1 MKRILVVYYSQT
13 GQLERIVRSVV
24 APFERNAGV
33 EVDFLQLVP
42 AKPYPFPW
50 PIVRFFDQF
59 PECVRLDPAPLA
71 PMALPPE
78 SIERGYDLIVL
89 GYQPWYLSPSP
100 PTTAFLQSPLAARL
114 LKGKP
119 VVTVIGCRNMWI
131 MGQERIRQMLGAIGA
146 RLVDNIALIDGGS
159 PFETFITT
167 PVWLLTGRKHFWP
180 GVFTAAGV
188 AERDI
193 QQAEAFGQ
201 QLVAGLIDGRLT
213 RGESVLDAQTSCP
226 VNPSYLVSEKMGWR
240 SFWIWSW
247 IVRLAGRQGSLLR
260 VPLLTF
266 YALFLGL
273 AIALV
278 VPLTL
283 LARKLLGFV
292 PAYRRWLS
300 AQVNYY
306 QYPPKTAVTA
316 SR

>member
-13 GQLERIVRSVV
+13 GQLERIVRSVT
-24 APFERNAGV
+24 APFEHNA
-33 EVDFLQLVP
+33 EVQVDTLQLRP
-42 AKPYPFPW
+42 AKAYPFPW
-50 PIVRFFDQF
+50 PFVGFFDQF

-71 PMALPPE
+71 PFQLPQE
-78 SIERGYDLIVL
+78 SIEQGYDLVIL

-114 LKGKP
+114 LNNTP

-131 MGQERIRQMLGAIGA
+131 MGQERVREMVRAAGGK
-146 RLVDNIALIDGGS
+146 LVDNIALVDGGS
-159 PFETFITT
+159 PYETFITT
-167 PVWLLTGRKHFWP
+167 PVWLLTGRKHFLP

-193 QQAEAFGQ
+193 SGAAHFGQ
-201 QLVAGLIDGRLT
+201 QLLAGLLDGRLQ
-213 RGESVLDAQTSCP
+213 RGESVLDALQACP
-226 VNPSYLVSEKMGWR
+226 VNPSYVVSEKMGWR

-247 IVRLAGRQGSLLR
+247 IVRLAGKQGSPLR
-260 VPLLTF
+260 VPLLAC

-283 LARKLLGFV
+283 VARFVLGYV
-292 PAYRRWLS
+292 PAYRRWLAS
-300 AQVNYY
+300 QVAYY
-306 QYPPKTAVTA
+306 QREPALV
-316 SR
+316 RQ